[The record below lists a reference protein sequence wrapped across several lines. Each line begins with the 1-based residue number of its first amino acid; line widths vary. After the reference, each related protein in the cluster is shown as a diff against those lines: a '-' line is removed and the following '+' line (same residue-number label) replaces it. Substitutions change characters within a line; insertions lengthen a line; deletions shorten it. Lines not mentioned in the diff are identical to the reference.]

1 MKKSLLNAINNIS
14 STEELNA
21 AIDLIKIKQKQ
32 LRAITSAEKRAT
44 FSPGD
49 HVVINSRKGRMTG
62 IVSRVKRTKAVVDI
76 DSVSINDDPNELADP
91 RKDGMIIIRDK
102 LLQEFAI
109 AFRFHSPNFADIT
122 T

>member
-62 IVSRVKRTKAVVDI
+62 IVSRVKRTKAVVEI
-76 DSVSINDDPNELADP
+76 DSVLFNVPLSIMEA
-91 RKDGMIIIRDK
+91 
-102 LLQEFAI
+102 A
-109 AFRFHSPNFADIT
+109 
-122 T
+122 

>member
-14 STEELNA
+14 STAELNE

-44 FSPGD
+44 FSAGD
-49 HVVINSRKGRMTG
+49 KVVINSRKGRMTG

-76 DSVSINDDPNELADP
+76 DSVLFNVPLSIMEA
-91 RKDGMIIIRDK
+91 
-102 LLQEFAI
+102 A
-109 AFRFHSPNFADIT
+109 
-122 T
+122 

>member
-1 MKKSLLNAINNIS
+1 MKKSLVNAINNIS

-44 FSPGD
+44 FGAGD

-62 IVSRVKRTKAVVDI
+62 IVERVKRTKAVVTI
-76 DSVSINDDPNELADP
+76 DGVLFNVPLSIMEA
-91 RKDGMIIIRDK
+91 
-102 LLQEFAI
+102 A
-109 AFRFHSPNFADIT
+109 
-122 T
+122 